1 MEPLA
6 EAMESDLAP
15 ASLSGALPFAYAKS
29 HDVLLDWRNDQPI
42 LVYTGELQANVLLE
56 VRRHLG
62 QRFTVE
68 LVSPEF
74 FQRRLTEAYQRTN
87 NEAAQMAEDIGA
99 DVDLSRLVDQLPDLG
114 DLMDA
119 EDDAPI
125 IRLINAILSQAV
137 KEKAS
142 DIHIETFEDHLS
154 VRYRVDGVLTEVL
167 SPKRMLAPLLVSAE
181 GDGKTGYRRKACAAG
196 WPNFCAHCGSRY

>member
-42 LVYTGELQANVLLE
+42 LVYTGELQADVLLE

-62 QRFTVE
+62 QRFVVE

-99 DVDLSRLVDQLPDLG
+99 DVDLSRLG
-114 DLMDA
+114 
-119 EDDAPI
+119 
-125 IRLINAILSQAV
+125 
-137 KEKAS
+137 
-142 DIHIETFEDHLS
+142 
-154 VRYRVDGVLTEVL
+154 
-167 SPKRMLAPLLVSAE
+167 
-181 GDGKTGYRRKACAAG
+181 
-196 WPNFCAHCGSRY
+196 